1 MSLRWLFIL
10 LPILYVAGNVYISI
24 RGWQALPHLPIGVK
38 VALSFFYWICV
49 FSLFGAFLFRGL
61 DMPATLAQIISRV
74 GTGWLVFTLYM
85 VLALLLFEA
94 LRVLNIPIRHS
105 FLFSFALVV
114 CVLGYGYYRYQHPDT
129 KVINMVINKDID
141 TGDTRPF
148 RVVAI
153 SDVHLGYGTGKRM
166 LARYVDRINAERPDL
181 VLIGGD
187 LIDNDAT
194 PLFQTRMEEEL
205 SRVNAPMG
213 IYMVPGN
220 HEYISGIEAC
230 ERFIARTPITLL
242 RDSAVVLPN
251 GIQIVGR
258 DDRSDKRRQSVRQLT
273 ETLDKS
279 RPILLLDHQPYDL
292 ALTAQAGVDLQFS
305 GHTHRGQ
312 VWPLSWLVDR
322 MFELSYGMKRVG
334 DCVIYVS
341 SGLSLWGPPF
351 RIGTNSEMVVFNL
364 TFNNG
369 K

>member
-49 FSLFGAFLFRGL
+49 LSLFGAFLFRGL

-194 PLFQTRMEEEL
+194 PLFQTHMEEEL

-242 RDSAVVLPN
+242 RDSVVVLPN

-292 ALTAQAGVDLQFS
+292 ALTTQAGVDLQFS